1 MSLIQMK
8 AKKHFLVS
16 SEIQV
21 SELVS
26 DVGISA
32 LLRSGHPLS
41 NLDKQELVAQATL
54 ADVQVT
60 Q

>member
-1 MSLIQMK
+1 MK